1 MNVRLYLLILI
12 VLVSGISEAQTVR
25 EAFLDMPDD
34 ILLLQT
40 ANDRADFIDFTES
53 GMKSVVK
60 DKMDYPAELLV
71 KKDNYLL
78 LKTSVSSD
86 FQMKVLP
93 LNDSVNVICT
103 VTTVYAP
110 AASSRINFYSS
121 QWEELDGS
129 SFLEMP
135 GKEAFLKKD
144 AGTGDG
150 FFLSDIDLYQ
160 IKLGQDDDRLE
171 ISVSISDY
179 VTEEEKDKLNQILT
193 DKPLTYEW
201 RDASFVR
208 LQE

>member
-12 VLVSGISEAQTVR
+12 MLVSGISEAQTVR

-60 DKMDYPAELLV
+60 DKMDYPAELVV

-78 LKTSVSSD
+78 LKTSSD

-121 QWEELDGS
+121 QWKELDGS

-135 GKEAFLKKD
+135 GKEAFLKVD
-144 AGTGDG
+144 AEAGDG

-160 IKLGQDDDRLE
+160 IKLGQDDDKLE

-179 VTEEEKDKLNQILT
+179 VTEEEKEKLNQILV
-193 DKPLTYEW
+193 DKPLMYEW

-208 LQE
+208 LKE